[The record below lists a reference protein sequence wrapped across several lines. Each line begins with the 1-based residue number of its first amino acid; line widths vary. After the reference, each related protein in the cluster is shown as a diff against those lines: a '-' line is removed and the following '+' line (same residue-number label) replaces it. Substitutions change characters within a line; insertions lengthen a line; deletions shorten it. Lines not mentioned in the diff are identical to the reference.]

1 MTGPDEP
8 CNVSGELKPPK
19 ALDDV
24 CADMP
29 RMQQRSMEPE
39 I

>member
-1 MTGPDEP
+1 MIFFLNTGGQSEM
-8 CNVSGELKPPK
+8 PPHGG
-19 ALDDV
+19 LHN
-24 CADMP
+24 DMP